1 MNKRLILII
10 VTLSLV
16 FSAMVGYHY
25 YQHIFGN
32 LINKTGAI
40 YIRSTDNID
49 DVEKALNDFIGNEN
63 IYFWLAQKKNYKNPK
78 AGKYILTEGMSLNDV
93 INLLRSGNQTPVKVS
108 FNNQDTLEK
117 FSGRV
122 AEQLELDS
130 ISILEGFKDPV
141 FLNTNKLSES
151 SVLEILIPNT
161 YEFYWNV
168 SIEKFRT
175 NMLKEF
181 RKFWNKDRLQKAAQ
195 INMSPSQIMTLASIV
210 QKETAKVSE
219 RPIVAGLYLNRLKKN
234 IPLQADPTIIYVLK
248 KKNGEKFQV
257 KRVLLKDLKIPSPFN
272 TYLNRGLPP
281 NLISMPD
288 ISSINAVLNYQKHNY
303 LFMCASV
310 TNFGYHEFA
319 STLKKHNNNAVKYQR
334 WLNKKGVNR

>member
-16 FSAMVGYHY
+16 FSGMVGYHY
-25 YQHIFGN
+25 YQHIFGH

-63 IYFWLAQKKNYKNPK
+63 IFFWLAQKKNYKNPK

-130 ISILEGFKDPV
+130 ISILEGFKDPI

-168 SIEKFRT
+168 SVEKFRT

-248 KKNGEKFQV
+248 KENGEKFQV

-288 ISSINAVLNYQKHNY
+288 ISSINAVLNFQKHNY
-303 LFMCASV
+303 LYMCASV
-310 TNFGYHEFA
+310 TNVGYHEFA

>member
-16 FSAMVGYHY
+16 FSGMVGYQS

-63 IYFWLAQKKNYKNPK
+63 IFFWLAQKKNYKNPK

-168 SIEKFRT
+168 SAEKFRA

-181 RKFWNKDRLQKAAQ
+181 KKFWNKDRLHKAAQ
-195 INMSPSQIMTLASIV
+195 IKMSPSQIMTLASIV

-288 ISSINAVLNYQKHNY
+288 ISSINAVLNFQKHNY
-303 LFMCASV
+303 LYMCASI
-310 TNFGYHEFA
+310 TNVGYHEFA

>member
-1 MNKRLILII
+1 MMYELYSRVYQPNIILPENSSEKYIYI
-10 VTLSLV
+10 PTGADFSDVVKVLSENGL
-16 FSAMVGYHY
+16 
-25 YQHIFGN
+25 
-32 LINKTGAI
+32 LINAN
-40 YIRSTDNID
+40 SF
-49 DVEKALNDFIGNEN
+49 E
-63 IYFWLAQKKNYKNPK
+63 WLAATKKYTTNIKSGRYRINRN
-78 AGKYILTEGMSLNDV
+78 LNNNEL
-93 INLLRSGNQTPVKVS
+93 INLLRSGRQTPVKVT
-108 FNNQDTLEK
+108 FNNMRTK
-117 FSGRV
+117 
-122 AEQLELDS
+122 EQLAGKIASQIEVDS
-130 ISILEGFKDPV
+130 LTLLEYITDTT
-141 FLNTNKLSES
+141 FLNKLKVNKDN
-151 SVLEILIPNT
+151 VACIFIPNT

-175 NMLKEF
+175 NMLKEY

>member
-1 MNKRLILII
+1 
-10 VTLSLV
+10 
-16 FSAMVGYHY
+16 
-25 YQHIFGN
+25 
-32 LINKTGAI
+32 
-40 YIRSTDNID
+40 
-49 DVEKALNDFIGNEN
+49 
-63 IYFWLAQKKNYKNPK
+63 
-78 AGKYILTEGMSLNDV
+78 
-93 INLLRSGNQTPVKVS
+93 
-108 FNNQDTLEK
+108 
-117 FSGRV
+117 
-122 AEQLELDS
+122 
-130 ISILEGFKDPV
+130 
-141 FLNTNKLSES
+141 
-151 SVLEILIPNT
+151 
-161 YEFYWNV
+161 
-168 SIEKFRT
+168 
-175 NMLKEF
+175 MLKEY

>member
-1 MNKRLILII
+1 MNKRLILIF
-10 VTLSLV
+10 VTLSLI
-16 FSAMVGYHY
+16 FSGIVSYHY
-25 YQHIFGN
+25 YQHIFGS
-32 LINKTGAI
+32 LVTKTGAV
-40 YIRSTDNID
+40 YIRSTDNIN
-49 DVEKALNDFIGNEN
+49 DVKKSLNDFIGNET
-63 IYFWLAQKKNYKNPK
+63 IFFWLANKKNYKKPK
-78 AGKYILTEGMSLNDV
+78 AGKYTLKQGMSLNDI

-108 FNNQDTLEK
+108 FNNQDSLEK
-117 FSGRV
+117 FSGRI

-130 ISILEGFKDPV
+130 ISILKAFKDPI
-141 FLNTNKLSES
+141 FLKTNKLSKLS
-151 SVLEILIPNT
+151 ALEILIPNT

-168 SIEKFRT
+168 SAEKFRT

-181 RKFWNKDRLQKAAQ
+181 KKFWNKDRLHKAAQ
-195 INMSPSQIMTLASIV
+195 IKMSPSQIMTLASIV

-248 KKNGEKFQV
+248 KENGEKFQV

-288 ISSINAVLNYQKHNY
+288 ISSINAVLNFQKHNY
-303 LFMCASV
+303 LYMCASV
-310 TNFGYHEFA
+310 TNVGYHEFA